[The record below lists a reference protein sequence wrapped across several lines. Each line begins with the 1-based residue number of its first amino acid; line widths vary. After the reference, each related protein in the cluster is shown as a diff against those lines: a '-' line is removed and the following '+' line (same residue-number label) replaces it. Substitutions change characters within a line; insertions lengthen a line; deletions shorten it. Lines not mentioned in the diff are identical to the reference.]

1 MKNNLIEI
9 ELGSTVKEVIQIL
22 ENHHGEEIMNEIALV
37 LYDDDYE
44 EIFYAD
50 CMDITG
56 RIEDIENNIIT
67 EVEKDYDF
75 YGDAFNPDEDEKI
88 LKKAYRIK
96 TKKV

>member
-1 MKNNLIEI
+1 MKSNLIEI
-9 ELGSTVKEVIQIL
+9 ELGSTVKEAIQIL
-22 ENHHGEEIMNEIALV
+22 ENHHGEKIMDEIALV

-44 EIFYAD
+44 EKFYAD

-56 RIEDIENNIIT
+56 NIEDMENNIIT

-75 YGDAFNPDEDEKI
+75 YGDTFNLDKDERI
-88 LKKAYRIK
+88 IKKAYRIT

>member
-1 MKNNLIEI
+1 MKSNLIEI
-9 ELGSTVKEVIQIL
+9 ELGSTVKEAIQLL
-22 ENHHGEEIMNEIALV
+22 ENHHGEKIMDEIALV

-50 CMDITG
+50 CMDISG
-56 RIEDIENNIIT
+56 HIEDIEDNIIT

-75 YGDAFNPDEDEKI
+75 YGDAFNRDKDERVI
-88 LKKAYRIK
+88 KKAYRIK